1 MVRIAFSTLLT
12 LFCLQLAMAQSPF
25 KDKKD
30 QKFYTKIDNFYTN
43 GEYEKI
49 LDNEEA
55 ILTYVEGRED
65 TVAAVMNFFL
75 GDAYLLLYNDLET
88 SVGFFRKEY
97 ELRKK
102 AGFKDEAFT
111 QAAFNL
117 GYTLDELGYFS
128 ETEDI
133 YLELL
138 EIEEKNNGVKSFQY
152 YQSASSLLD
161 HYTFTN
167 EYKKG
172 LDLAKKLQR
181 YVEKNSLEEAMM
193 LKFEGDFLEMSGSY
207 KKSEKALL
215 ESLEILDEIGMYASI
230 EYMSVLS
237 SIGGLYSTIGKIP
250 VAEEAYREALSIL
263 DRLPSDYSD
272 YKLAV
277 KSNLAN
283 VLYLLGN
290 YEGAEDI
297 YQENLKIDAEFFGEE
312 SFYYATDSYSLAMN
326 QMRAGKYKVAEE
338 NFLKAA
344 SVFEEVLGKESI
356 YYARVLQSLTYLYTQ
371 TRELGKAKEVGLE
384 AIKLVEAASAD
395 DPHQVSFAYYNLGD
409 AYFTDGEVDKAAEY
423 HEEAMKLREKGVG
436 KAHLDY
442 ATSTNKMAILNWNKE
457 KLDDALAL
465 YRETFDNYFDQINLI
480 FPILSEDEKAKFYYN
495 RLRPTFEQFN
505 SFIVE
510 TSREEKE
517 LIGEMYNY
525 QLATKGLI
533 LSATNKVR
541 ESVMNSGDTALI
553 SQYESWV
560 EQKEKLAK
568 LFSAAD
574 IPVEVRNARIDSLSQ
589 LADGLERDLSRKSS
603 TFAQTF
609 ANKDLKWQDVQAKLK
624 PGEAAVEVV
633 RFRDFTPDS
642 AGVFTDEVYYA
653 ALIITSET
661 TDYPDMVLMRNGKLM
676 ETKYL
681 SNYRNAIKYKIDE
694 DFSYRLFWRPIANRL
709 QGVDKVYF
717 SPDGVFNQISIYTLR
732 NPATGKFTIDEMEI
746 HVITNTKDLVA
757 FTETSN
763 PGNKSYLFGYPN
775 YNMGAIDQKQE
786 ESGGTDAS
794 SIANAAKEDR
804 SVGRGVSRG
813 ARGARGAEDNLQSLS
828 RGGSI
833 PRGLRGNLL
842 RYMRSNQMLAL
853 LPGTKKE
860 VNLIDSLYNRK
871 ELPATTYL
879 SNDALEDSIKRLDN
893 PRTLHIATHGFFLE
907 SDHEDETQDQYVQN
921 PLLRSG
927 LILAGANSF
936 IREGQISNEI
946 RHDED
951 GILTA
956 YEAMNLKLDGTE
968 LVVLSACETGLG
980 EVKNGEGVYGLQ
992 RAFQVAGADA
1002 IIMSMWTV
1010 DDDAT
1015 QELMTNFYEEWLSGK
1030 DKQTAFIIA
1039 QKRLKDKWKSP
1050 YYWGAF
1056 VMIGN

>member
-30 QKFYTKIDNFYTN
+30 QKFYTKIDNFYNN

-117 GYTLDELGYFS
+117 GYTLDELGYYR

-138 EIEEKNNGVKSFQY
+138 DVEKDLNGKKS
-152 YQSASSLLD
+152 QSYFVTASSLME
-161 HYTFTN
+161 HYVYTQ

-172 LDLAKKLQR
+172 LDLVKELQR
-181 YVEKNSLEEAMM
+181 TVDKNSLNDAMV
-193 LKFEGDFLEMSGSY
+193 LRFEGDFLEMSGNQS
-207 KKSEKALL
+207 KSLRTLIKSLDIL
-215 ESLEILDEIGMYASI
+215 EELGMYASL
-230 EYMSVLS
+230 EYVGVLNS
-237 SIGGLYSTIGKIP
+237 LGGVANYMGKLP
-250 VAEEAYREALSIL
+250 LAEEAYREAISIL
-263 DRLPSDYSD
+263 DRLPADYSD
-272 YKLAV
+272 YKIAA

-283 VLYLLGN
+283 TLYTLGN
-290 YEGAEDI
+290 YDEAISI
-297 YQENLKIDAEFFGEE
+297 YKENLKVDEEYFGKE
-312 SFYYATDSYSLAMN
+312 SFYYGTDSYILGTCYEK
-326 QMRAGKYKVAEE
+326 AGKYKEAEE
-338 NFLKAA
+338 QLLTAGEVFK
-344 SVFEEVLGKESI
+344 SVTGEESI
-356 YYARVLQSLTYLYTQ
+356 WYARVLEHLTSLYTQ
-371 TRELGKAKEVGLE
+371 TRELEKAKDTGLKAV
-384 AIKLVEAASAD
+384 AIIEKVSS
-395 DPHQVSFAYYNLGD
+395 DPQQISKAYYYVGD
-409 AYFTDGEVDKAAEY
+409 AYYTEGEIDEATDY
-423 HEEAMKLREKGVG
+423 HERALSIRAKGLG
-436 KAHLDY
+436 KSHADY
-442 ATSTNKMAILNWNKE
+442 AESTNKMAILNWNKQ
-457 KLDDALAL
+457 KLEEARKL
-465 YRETFDNYFDQINLI
+465 YDETFENYFQQINLI
-480 FPILSEDEKAKFYYN
+480 FPILSEEEKAKFYYN
-495 RLRPTFEQFN
+495 RLRPTFEQYN

-510 TSREEKE
+510 TSREDKE

-525 QLATKGLI
+525 QLSTKGLI

-541 ESVMNSGDTALI
+541 ESIMNSGDTALVNK
-553 SQYESWV
+553 YENWV
-560 EQKEKLAK
+560 AQKEKLAK
-568 LFSAAD
+568 LFSATD
-574 IPVEVRNARIDSLSQ
+574 VPVEVRNVKIDSLNQ
-589 LADGLERDLSRKSS
+589 LADGLERELSRESAV
-603 TFAQTF
+603 FAQTF
-609 ANKDLKWQDVQAKLK
+609 ADRDLTWKDVQSKLK

-653 ALIITSET
+653 ALIVTAET

-681 SNYRNAIKYKIDE
+681 SNYRNAIKYKVDE

-709 QGVDKVYF
+709 RGIKKVYF

-732 NPATGKFTIDEMEI
+732 NPDTGNFTIDEMEI
-746 HVITNTKDLVA
+746 HVINNTKDLVA
-757 FTETSN
+757 FNSSSN

-804 SVGRGVSRG
+804 SVGRGVRG
-813 ARGARGAEDNLQSLS
+813 ARGARGADDNLQALS
-828 RGGSI
+828 RGGTI

-860 VNLIDSLYNRK
+860 VNLIDSLYNTK
-871 ELPATTYL
+871 QLPATTYL
-879 SNDALEDSIKRLDN
+879 SNEALEDSIKRLNN

-907 SDHEDETQDQYVQN
+907 SDHDDQTQDEYVQN

-936 IREGQISNEI
+936 ISEGQISEEV

-1015 QELMTNFYEEWLSGK
+1015 QELMTNFYEEWLSGS
-1030 DKQTAFIIA
+1030 DKQTAFITA

>member
-1 MVRIAFSTLLT
+1 MVRIAFSALLT
-12 LFCLQLAMAQSPF
+12 LFCLSAIHAQSPF

-30 QKFYTKIDNFYTN
+30 EKFYKKIDKLYVN

-49 LDNEEA
+49 LANEEA
-55 ILTYVEGRED
+55 ILAYVEGRTD
-65 TVAAVMNFFL
+65 TVAAVMNFFV

-88 SVGFFRKEY
+88 SSGYYRKDY
-97 ELRKK
+97 ELRKL
-102 AGFKDEAFT
+102 AGFTDEAFT
-111 QAAFNL
+111 QSAFNL
-117 GYTLDELGYFS
+117 GYVLDELGYYNQ
-128 ETEDI
+128 TEDI
-133 YLELL
+133 YLDLL
-138 EIEEKNNGVKSFQY
+138 EIEEKNLGKKSDSYFVT
-152 YQSASSLLD
+152 ASSLME
-161 HYTFTN
+161 HYMYTN
-167 EYKKG
+167 EYEKG
-172 LDLAKKLQR
+172 LDLAKDLSKA
-181 YVEKNSLEEAMM
+181 VANNSVNEAML
-193 LKFEGDFLEMSGSY
+193 LKYEGDYLEMSGSY
-207 KKSEKALL
+207 KKSEKALMK
-215 ESLEILDEIGMYASI
+215 SLEILEENGMYASV
-230 EYMSVLS
+230 EYVGVLS
-237 SIGGLYSTIGKIP
+237 SLGGLYSSMGKIP

-263 DRLPSDYSD
+263 DRLPSDYAD
-272 YKLAV
+272 YRLAV
-277 KSNLAN
+277 RGNLAS

-290 YEGAEDI
+290 YDAAEEI
-297 YQENLKIDAEFFGEE
+297 YKDNLEKDLELFGGE
-312 SFYYATDSYSLAMN
+312 SFYYGSDAYSLAIN
-326 QMRAGKYKVAEE
+326 YMRAGKYKAAEE
-338 NFLKAA
+338 NFLTAA
-344 SVFEEVLGKESI
+344 GIFEEILGKESI
-356 YYARVLQSLTYLYTQ
+356 YYARVLQNLTYLYTK
-371 TRELGKAKEVGLE
+371 TRQLEKAKETGLK
-384 AIKLVEAASAD
+384 AIELVEAASED
-395 DPHQVSFAYYNLGD
+395 LHQVSFAYYNLGD
-409 AYFTDGEVDKAAEY
+409 AYYTDGEIDKATEY
-423 HEEAMKLREKGVG
+423 HKRALELREKGVG
-436 KAHLDY
+436 KNHIDY
-442 ATSTNKMAILNWNKE
+442 AESTNKMAILNWNKKQLDE
-457 KLDDALAL
+457 AIKL
-465 YRETFDNYFDQINLI
+465 YHETFDNYFDQINLI

-495 RLRPTFEQFN
+495 RLRPTFEQYN

-510 TSREEKE
+510 TSVEDKK

-541 ESVMNSGDTALI
+541 ESIMNSGNEELI
-553 SQYESWV
+553 KQYEEWV

-568 LFSAAD
+568 LFSSSE
-574 IPVEVRNARIDSLSQ
+574 IPVEIRNVKIDSLSK
-589 LADGLERDLSRKSS
+589 LADDLERALSRESS
-603 TFAQTF
+603 EFKQTF
-609 ANKDLKWQDVQAKLK
+609 ANRDLKWQDIQAKLK

-642 AGVFTDEVYYA
+642 AGIFTDEVYYA
-653 ALIITSET
+653 ALIVTSET
-661 TDYPDMVLMRNGKLM
+661 EDYPDLVLMRNGKMM
-676 ETKYL
+676 ETRYL

-694 DFSYRLFWRPIANRL
+694 DFSYKLFWRPIANRL
-709 QGVDKVYF
+709 EGIKKVYF

-732 NPATGKFTIDEMEI
+732 NPATGNFTIDELEI
-746 HVITNTKDLVA
+746 HVVTNTKDLVA
-757 FTETSN
+757 FNGSAN

-775 YNMGAIDQKQE
+775 YNMGAIDQKRE
-786 ESGGTDAS
+786 AEGPTDAS
-794 SIANAAKEDR
+794 KITQAAKEDR
-804 SVGRGVSRG
+804 SVRGASRGVRGSRG
-813 ARGARGAEDNLQSLS
+813 GDDNLESLS
-828 RGGSI
+828 RGGAI

-860 VNLIDSLYNRK
+860 VNLIDSLYNHK
-871 ELPATTYL
+871 ALPATTYL

-907 SDHEDETQDQYVQN
+907 SSHDEEEQADEYVQN

-936 IREGQISNEI
+936 ISEGAISNEI

-1030 DKQTAFIIA
+1030 NKQEAFITA

>member
-1 MVRIAFSTLLT
+1 MVRIAFSSLLT
-12 LFCLQLAMAQSPF
+12 ILCLGMLMAQTPF

-30 QKFYTKIDNFYTN
+30 KKFYDKIDKLYNN
-43 GEYEKI
+43 GDYEKI

-55 ILTYVEGRED
+55 IITYVDGRQD

-75 GDAYLLLYNDLET
+75 GDSYLMIYNDLET
-88 SVGFFRKEY
+88 SSKFFRKEY
-97 ELRKK
+97 ELRKL
-102 AGFKDEAFT
+102 AGYKDEAFT
-111 QAAFNL
+111 QSAFNL
-117 GYTLDELGYFS
+117 GYILDEMGYYK

-138 EIEEKNNGVKSFQY
+138 EIEEASKGKKSQDY
-152 YQSASSLLD
+152 YVTASSLME
-161 HYTFTN
+161 HYMYTN
-167 EYKKG
+167 DYTKG
-172 LDLAKKLQR
+172 LELVKDLKK
-181 YVEKNSLEEAMM
+181 VVDKNTINEAML
-193 LKFEGDFLEMSGSY
+193 LKYEGDYLEMSGSY
-207 KKSEKALL
+207 KKSEKALQK
-215 ESLEILDEIGMYASI
+215 SLEILDENGMYASV
-230 EYMSVLS
+230 EYVGVLS
-237 SIGGLYSTIGKIP
+237 SVGGLYSSMGKIP

-277 KSNLAN
+277 RGNLAS
-283 VLYLLGN
+283 VLYILGN
-290 YEGAEDI
+290 YDAAEEI
-297 YQENLKIDAEFFGEE
+297 YVENLKQDAELFGEE
-312 SFYYATDSYSLAMN
+312 SFYYGSDAYSLAVN
-326 QMRAGKYKVAEE
+326 YVEAGKYKEAEQKFTE
-338 NFLKAA
+338 AA
-344 SVFEEVLGKESI
+344 AIFKDILGEESI
-356 YYARVLQSLTYLYTQ
+356 YSARVLEHLTELYTK
-371 TRELGKAKEVGLE
+371 TRQLDKAIESGKK
-384 AIKLVEAASAD
+384 AIAIIEKVST
-395 DPHQVSFAYYNLGD
+395 DPQQIAIAYYYLGD
-409 AYFTDGEVDKAAEY
+409 AYFAEGEI
-423 HEEAMKLREKGVG
+423 EEAASYHKKALEIREKGLG
-436 KAHLDY
+436 KSHSDY
-442 ATSTNKMAILNWNKE
+442 AQSTNKMAILNWNK
-457 KLDDALAL
+457 KLLDDAKKL
-465 YRETFDNYFDQINLI
+465 YQETFDNYFAQINTI
-480 FPILSEDEKAKFYYN
+480 FPILSEEEKAKFYYN
-495 RLRPTFEQFN
+495 KLRPTFEQYN

-510 TSREEKE
+510 TSIEEKE

-541 ESVMNSGDTALI
+541 ESIMSSGNEQLI
-553 SQYESWV
+553 VQYEEWV

-568 LFSAAD
+568 LFSTSD
-574 IPVEVRNARIDSLSQ
+574 MPVEIRNVKIDSLTK
-589 LADGLERDLSRKSS
+589 LADDLERALSKESAD
-603 TFAQTF
+603 FKQTF
-609 ANKDLKWQDVQAKLK
+609 ANRDLKWQDIQAKLK

-653 ALIITSET
+653 ALIVTSET
-661 TDYPDMVLMRNGKLM
+661 KDYPDLVLMRNGKMM
-676 ETKYL
+676 ETRYL

-694 DFSYRLFWRPIANRL
+694 DFSYKLFWKPIANRL
-709 QGVDKVYF
+709 EGVKKVYF

-732 NPATGKFTIDEMEI
+732 NSATGNFTLDELEI
-746 HVITNTKDLVA
+746 HVMTNTKDLVA
-757 FTETSN
+757 FNGSSN

-775 YNMGAIDQKQE
+775 YNMGAIDQKRE
-786 ESGGTDAS
+786 DGGSTDAS
-794 SIANAAKEDR
+794 KITQAAKEDR
-804 SVGRGVSRG
+804 SVRGASRGVRGSRG
-813 ARGARGAEDNLQSLS
+813 GDDNIESLS
-828 RGGSI
+828 RGGAI

-853 LPGTKKE
+853 LPGTKRE
-860 VNLIDSLYNRK
+860 VNLIDSLYNHK
-871 ELPATTYL
+871 ALPATTYL
-879 SNDALEDSIKRLDN
+879 SNDALEDSIKKLDN

-907 SDHEDETQDQYVQN
+907 NDHDDEQTDEYVQN

-936 IREGQISNEI
+936 ISEGQISNQI

-1015 QELMTNFYEEWLSGK
+1015 QELMTIFYEEWLSGK
-1030 DKQTAFIIA
+1030 NKQDAFITA